1 MRINFYVES
10 LDISKVT
17 SYFDD
22 IIKIYKLASKTAGQ
36 KHRKLEVNVTFLTDE
51 EIHIINREK
60 RGVDKPTDVLSFPML
75 EVAGKKVNKKNFPT
89 DYNEQ
94 SKTFFIGDVLISL
107 DRAKLQAEEFG
118 HSEMREVCFLAVH
131 GLLHLLGYDH
141 EKEVDEK
148 LMRATEEFVL
158 TKSGFK
164 R

>member
-1 MRINFYVES
+1 MRINFYVDS

-17 SYFDD
+17 PYFDN
-22 IIKIYKLASKTAGQ
+22 IIKIYKLAAKTAGQ

-51 EIHIINREK
+51 EIHVINREK
-60 RGVDKPTDVLSFPML
+60 RDVNKPTDVLSFPML
-75 EVAGKKVNKKNFPT
+75 EVAGKKINKKNFPT
-89 DYNEQ
+89 DYNEEA
-94 SKTFFIGDVLISL
+94 KTFFIGDVLISL

-148 LMRATEEFVL
+148 LMRATEEYVL
-158 TKSGFK
+158 IKSGFK